1 MNLFVRCICRD
12 CAIIICKFLD
22 PVDILTL
29 YEMFPKILP
38 KIKYAFARRVG
49 ETIDEFFK
57 DSFDSYADYI
67 QFRKAMISSNTV
79 LSGSFIL
86 QAILNERWYKDKIK
100 NILSDVDIFVLVNKD
115 KMKNWNGWKR
125 TKEVTFCYDN
135 YQLGYTDLHKF
146 LYKKQVRNERLKDA
160 EKRFIAE
167 HGYKSNMYR
176 QSNFVSHSFYNN
188 DFGEKVVL
196 RINEY
201 RIKKYKFE
209 VVEIDKEKYSTF
221 EEFMEDT
228 VDFDICKNFFR
239 YTDMDNFEIKIN
251 NLQHIVDKKLHIIR
265 NRSPERLQKYINRG
279 FSTEI

>member
-1 MNLFVRCICRD
+1 MNFENFICGD
-12 CAIIICKFLD
+12 YAIVICKFLD

-57 DSFDSYADYI
+57 DSFGVNYM
-67 QFRKAMISSNTV
+67 QFRKAMISSNAV

-86 QAILNERWYKDKIK
+86 QAILNERWYKDQIK
-100 NILSDVDIFVLVNKD
+100 NILSDVDIFILVNKD
-115 KMKNWNGWKR
+115 KIKNWNGWKR

-135 YQLGYTDLHKF
+135 YQLGYTELHKF
-146 LYKKQVRNERLKDA
+146 LYKKQVRNERMEENQRKYFLKYGH
-160 EKRFIAE
+160 I
-167 HGYKSNMYR
+167 SNMYR
-176 QSNFVSHSFYNN
+176 PSNFVTHSFYNN
-188 DFGEKVVL
+188 DFGENVVL
-196 RINEY
+196 RINKY
-201 RIKKYKFE
+201 PIKKYKFE

-228 VDFDICKNFFR
+228 VDFDVCKNFFR
-239 YTDMDNFEIKIN
+239 YTDGDNFEIKIS

-265 NRSPERLQKYINRG
+265 KRSPERLEKYINRG